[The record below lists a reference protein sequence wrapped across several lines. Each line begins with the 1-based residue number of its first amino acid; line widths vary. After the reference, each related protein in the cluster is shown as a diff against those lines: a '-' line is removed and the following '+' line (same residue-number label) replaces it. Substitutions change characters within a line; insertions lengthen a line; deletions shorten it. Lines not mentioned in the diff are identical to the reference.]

1 MKTLLEFIIKHIE
14 FLYLN
19 PSYRFTDSN
28 NRGLADIDASIA
40 LTGERLTWTITN
52 DRGQI
57 LFAVAPIPNVNADN
71 WFWLALIRQYLDGGD
86 DTGAGSPVEQAN
98 WLSNNLS
105 RVEQLFTD
113 ESTAAR
119 SCEELVALRRAN
131 SYKNFGW
138 PKPD

>member
-1 MKTLLEFIIKHIE
+1 VKTLLEFIIKHIE

-19 PSYRFTDSN
+19 PSYRFTDSR
-28 NRGLADIDASIA
+28 NRGLADIDAAISI
-40 LTGERLTWTITN
+40 TGERLTWTIAN

-57 LFAVAPIPNVNADN
+57 LFSVVPVPLLSADN
-71 WFWLALIRQYLDGGD
+71 WFWLPLIRQYLEGGD

-105 RVEQLFTD
+105 RVEQLFAD
-113 ESTAAR
+113 DSTAAR
-119 SCEELVALRRAN
+119 SCEELVALRRSN